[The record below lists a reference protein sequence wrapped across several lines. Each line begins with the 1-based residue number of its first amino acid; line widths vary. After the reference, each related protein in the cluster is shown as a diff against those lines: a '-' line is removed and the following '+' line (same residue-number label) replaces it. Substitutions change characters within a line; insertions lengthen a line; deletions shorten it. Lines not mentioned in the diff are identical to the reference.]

1 MQNSSSKNFY
11 NFTTAQ
17 KIYMPFKRLISFFG
31 SIVGIVVCLVL
42 LWWWVFPINFIVTKG
57 HPVFA
62 HHRIGRNRKAFRVL
76 KFRSMS
82 FDTDPHLSSRDDESL
97 KQVTKF
103 GKFLRKTSIDETLQL
118 FNILVGQMAF
128 IGPRPLIDL
137 CDDKITIEKRKENG
151 SISLRPGLSG
161 YAQLRGREELD
172 PIAKAQLD
180 GYYLEHFSLWM
191 DIKLFVKTIFNII
204 AGGLLSNSNLIFAQL
219 SCSLLLGVN

>member
-1 MQNSSSKNFY
+1 MSKN
-11 NFTTAQ
+11 Q
-17 KIYMPFKRLISFFG
+17 KRYLILKRMIGIFG
-31 SIVGIVVCLVL
+31 SIIGIIFCLLL
-42 LWWWVFPINFIVTKG
+42 LWWWVFPINLIVTKG
-57 HPVFA
+57 HPVFVQE
-62 HHRIGRNRKAFRVL
+62 RLGKNKKVFGLI
-76 KFRSMS
+76 KFRSMRMDANPNLAPS
-82 FDTDPHLSSRDDESL
+82 EMSEEEQEHM
-97 KQVTKF
+97 KTKF
-103 GKFLRKTSIDETLQL
+103 GEFLRKTSIDETLQL

-191 DIKLFVKTIFNII
+191 DIKLFFNTIFNSFRSES
-204 AGGLLSNSNLIFAQL
+204 GK
-219 SCSLLLGVN
+219 